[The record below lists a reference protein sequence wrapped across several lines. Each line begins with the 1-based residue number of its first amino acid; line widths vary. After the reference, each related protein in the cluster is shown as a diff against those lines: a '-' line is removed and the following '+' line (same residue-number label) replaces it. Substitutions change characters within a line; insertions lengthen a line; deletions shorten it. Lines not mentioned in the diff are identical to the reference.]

1 MRAVLVAGQP
11 DLFCP
16 RAKVSIARA
25 AIAEGGAKPALLNAA
40 VFVTDCVTEA
50 WLPKSQ
56 IGYDGIPGDKAVE
69 IELPVWLAEKT
80 GLI

>member
-1 MRAVLVAGQP
+1 MPTETTTITADILSET
-11 DLFCP
+11 D
-16 RAKVSIARA
+16 
-25 AIAEGGAKPALLNAA
+25 AA